1 MTDLRFTP
9 EEFERACSLLP
20 EGTMWG
26 EHLSVEIVLHIAQA
40 SRRAAIE
47 EAAAACDDISVDRW
61 NLFKGR
67 APYNGSEVGRANSY
81 VEGESDGAEKCAD
94 AIRALAAPTHGEPT

>member
-1 MTDLRFTP
+1 MPDLRFTP

-26 EHLSVEIVLHIAQA
+26 DHLSVEIVLHIAQA

-47 EAAAACDDISVDRW
+47 EAARLVE
-61 NLFKGR
+61 L
-67 APYNGSEVGRANSY
+67 NGY
-81 VEGESDGAEKCAD
+81 DGAAVD
-94 AIRALAAPTHGEPT
+94 IRAIADGGAHG